1 MPLRFLLAAMVLLT
15 QTITA
20 QTARL
25 WPVKVGEIP
34 NQVLPIEAMY
44 VLPNFTTG
52 TAWLRDGSSSI
63 QRFNYNYLQDEMQF
77 IGDAGDTL
85 TISDPALLKSVTI
98 DSLTFYYD
106 KMYVRE
112 ILAAGKY
119 KLAIRQQMVQ
129 IADMTRGA
137 YDAASGASSIKTY
150 GSINNNSQIY
160 QLQVKKD
167 VLFQEEHSFYIVSA
181 SNPFLKATRK
191 TFHQLF
197 EDKKISAFIKAHHT
211 NFNNADDLKALL
223 KFCTE

>member
-1 MPLRFLLAAMVLLT
+1 MPLRFLLVTIAFFT

-20 QTARL
+20 QTVRL

-44 VLPNFTTG
+44 VLSNFTKG
-52 TAWLRDGSSSI
+52 TALLRDGSSST

-77 IGDAGDTL
+77 ISDAGDTL
-85 TISDPALLKSVTI
+85 TISAPALLKSVTI
-98 DSLTFYYD
+98 DSLAFYYE
-106 KMYVRE
+106 KMYVRA
-112 ILAAGKY
+112 ILSAGKY

-160 QLQVKKD
+160 KLQVKKD
-167 VLFQEEHSFYIVSA
+167 VLFQEAHSYYILRA

-191 TFHQLF
+191 NFHLLF
-197 EDKKISAFIKAHHT
+197 NDKNISAFIKANNT
-211 NFNNADDLKALL
+211 NFNHAEDLKALL
-223 KFCTE
+223 KFCVE